1 MQVKRNW
8 QRILVYGGTF
18 DPPHLAHVKL
28 PPLVADR
35 LSCDRLL
42 YVPARQNPLKN
53 GEPTTDAAHRV
64 AMLAIALADDPDAE
78 ISTIELD
85 RAGSGPSYTIDT
97 LRQLRDSLGPQ
108 TEIVFLIGADQALD
122 FHRWKDWQQI
132 LELAEPA
139 VLLRPPWDGER
150 FARELHQRFDDDEAA
165 QWMSR
170 VVHVPMID
178 VNATELRRRIRNDE
192 PVDDMINP
200 AVAQYIKRHGLYKAG
215 QRVI

>member
-1 MQVKRNW
+1 M
-8 QRILVYGGTF
+8 YGGTF

-42 YVPARQNPLKN
+42 YVPARMNPLKN

-64 AMLAIALADDPDAE
+64 AMLAIALAEDPDSE

-85 RAGSGPSYTIDT
+85 RAGTGPSYTIDT
-97 LRQLRDSLGPQ
+97 LRQLRDADGPQ
-108 TEIVFLIGADQALD
+108 AELVLLIGADQALD

-132 LELAEPA
+132 LEMAEPA
-139 VLLRPPWDGER
+139 VLLRPPWDGDR

-165 QWMSR
+165 QWMAR

-178 VNATELRRRIRNDE
+178 VNATDIRRRLAE
-192 PVDDMINP
+192 GASVEGMIDP
-200 AVAQYIKRHGLYKAG
+200 AVLQYIEAHKLYKSAA
-215 QRVI
+215 RVR